1 MVIEDIERLL
11 LQYLYNYLILITMAI
26 SSMITA
32 SPVFGSNPPGYV
44 VLVPNN
50 SGELAYIRGT
60 TLTGVFDFLYTDL
73 TFVTDDIPA
82 TQANFLTLVKTY
94 LDTIYMPSVFTDVAV
109 AYDARYK
116 ITNIRLDFETVGTTT
131 GRTMW
136 TERIYKFYATVQIA
150 VNIN

>member
-1 MVIEDIERLL
+1 MSL
-11 LQYLYNYLILITMAI
+11 T
-26 SSMITA
+26 SMITA
-32 SPVFGSNPPGYV
+32 APVFGSNPIGYV
-44 VLVPNN
+44 ALIPNN
-50 SGELAYIRGT
+50 SGDTAYIQGT
-60 TLTGVFDFLYTDL
+60 TFTGVFEFLYTDL

-94 LDTIYMPSVFTDVAV
+94 LDTIYMPSVFTDPAV

-116 ITNIRLDFETVGTTT
+116 VTNIRLDFETVGTTT

-150 VNIN
+150 VNVD